1 MEVPL
6 YSHTLLSV
14 YILHTPAAAVQLN
27 LLTGRKTTKAPL
39 AEYMLNT
46 PCVFVCDWFCS
57 VNTLDSMPPFYYYL
71 LKTVLSKKMS
81 ARRDPGVF
89 QRTPPHPIPH
99 TPPPC
104 VCVCSH
110 ASMRAEAA
118 CACHGATSLDA
129 LMLDW
134 VCRHIKPPPPFFFF
148 SRFWCWCWALYYS
161 TWSHLLHPTGGS
173 EHPAPH
179 SVEVKGPR
187 PASTRHPP
195 EARLMALLS

>member
-71 LKTVLSKKMS
+71 LKTVLSKNMS
-81 ARRDPGVF
+81 ARRDPGVL
-89 QRTPPHPIPH
+89 QRPPPIPH
-99 TPPPC
+99 TPPPS

-134 VCRHIKPPPPFFFF
+134 VCRHIKPPHPFPFPGSDADAERRTTVLDPTSFIPPGGPSIRLPIL
-148 SRFWCWCWALYYS
+148 SRLK
-161 TWSHLLHPTGGS
+161 
-173 EHPAPH
+173 APDL
-179 SVEVKGPR
+179 
-187 PASTRHPP
+187 
-195 EARLMALLS
+195 RLPGVLQRRD